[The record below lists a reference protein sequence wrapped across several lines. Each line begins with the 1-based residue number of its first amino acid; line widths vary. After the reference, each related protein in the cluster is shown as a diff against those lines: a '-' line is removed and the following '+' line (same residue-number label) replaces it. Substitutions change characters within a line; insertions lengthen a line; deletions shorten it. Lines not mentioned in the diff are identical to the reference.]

1 MSPTRKLAL
10 RMRIFIIRL
19 GACFFAV
26 QRMRAPIPKGAE
38 MASKR
43 IGVPVSYRL
52 AVASRIVA
60 AALGGYV
67 LAALASISLAW
78 ILPLARP
85 EAVVSSMML
94 AFIVYLIVVL
104 WCFACRS
111 AWRAWAG
118 IALPTLLLAV
128 ADGALYWV
136 NTP

>member
-1 MSPTRKLAL
+1 
-10 RMRIFIIRL
+10 
-19 GACFFAV
+19 
-26 QRMRAPIPKGAE
+26 
-38 MASKR
+38 MASKLNN
-43 IGVPVSYRL
+43 GVSASYRL

-60 AALGGYV
+60 AALGGYL
-67 LAALASISLAW
+67 LAALASICLAW
-78 ILPLARP
+78 TLPLARP

-111 AWRAWAG
+111 ALRAWAG
-118 IALPTLLLAV
+118 IALPGLALAL

>member
-1 MSPTRKLAL
+1 
-10 RMRIFIIRL
+10 MRIFIIRL

-26 QRMRAPIPKGAE
+26 QRMRAPFPKGAE
-38 MASKR
+38 MASKLN
-43 IGVPVSYRL
+43 GVPVSYRL

-67 LAALASISLAW
+67 LAALASICLAW
-78 ILPLARP
+78 TLPLTRP

-94 AFIVYLIVVL
+94 AFVVYLIVVL

-118 IALPTLLLAV
+118 IALPGLLLAV
-128 ADGALYWV
+128 ADSALYWM

>member
-1 MSPTRKLAL
+1 
-10 RMRIFIIRL
+10 MRIFIIRL

-26 QRMRAPIPKGAE
+26 QRMRAPFPKGAE
-38 MASKR
+38 MASKLN
-43 IGVPVSYRL
+43 GVTTRYRL
-52 AVASRIVA
+52 AVASRIAA

-67 LAALASISLAW
+67 LAALSSICFAW
-78 ILPLARP
+78 ILPLTRP

-118 IALPTLLLAV
+118 IALPGLLLAL